1 MQLTTNF
8 SLAEMIKSSKALE
21 LGIQNIPSEAEIVNL
36 TLLCKA
42 ILQPLRNYY
51 HAPVD
56 MQSGFRCRLL
66 NKVVGGSEDSDH
78 IRGMA
83 ADIEIAG
90 ISNLELARY
99 IIKFFKFTQVILEF
113 HREEIPNSGWIH
125 VSYNPADLRC
135 QVLTAVKRG
144 GKTVYLPGLVPQ

>member
-8 SLAEMIKSSKALE
+8 NLAEMLKSSKATE
-21 LGIQNIPSEAEIVNL
+21 LGIQNIPSEVEIANL

-42 ILQPLRNYY
+42 ILQPLRDYY
-51 HAPVD
+51 HAAVD
-56 MQSGFRCRLL
+56 VQSGFRCRLL
-66 NKVVGGSEDSDH
+66 NKAVGGSEDSDH
-78 IRGMA
+78 IKGMA

-99 IIKFFKFTQVILEF
+99 VIKFFKFTQVILEF

-125 VSYNPADLRC
+125 VSYNPANLRC
-135 QVLTAVKRG
+135 EVLTAVKRG